1 MATKKKS
8 AQGAGTP
15 QGTNK
20 NKTTTIVSEIID
32 IVNLSD
38 EEIKESAIKKLTD
51 EDKLTNNSNK
61 YISAVH
67 TAVLNALCEFCR
79 QNAEFAQ
86 AICQSDKHFTA
97 CLAEIVEGIK
107 GSISDLDL
115 YTRAVKYYFSTA
127 TIHFQMLIDVG
138 DGVLAEPLK
147 LAEFKVEDEK
157 AAAVPAPMT
166 ISLDSLLDW

>member
-1 MATKKKS
+1 MPTKKKS

-15 QGTNK
+15 QGTNTK
-20 NKTTTIVSEIID
+20 KSTSIVSEIID

-51 EDKLTNNSNK
+51 EDKLINNSNK

-97 CLAEIVEGIK
+97 CLAEIVKGIK

-115 YTRAVKYYFSTA
+115 YTRAVRFYFSTA

-147 LAEFKVEDEK
+147 LVQAEAEQ
-157 AAAVPAPMT
+157 ANTAPAPMS